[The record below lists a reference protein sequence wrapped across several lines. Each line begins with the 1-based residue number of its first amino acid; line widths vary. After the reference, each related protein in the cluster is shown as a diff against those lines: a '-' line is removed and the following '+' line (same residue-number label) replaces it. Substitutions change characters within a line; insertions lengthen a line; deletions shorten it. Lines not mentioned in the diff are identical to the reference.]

1 MTHAVTWVANKK
13 KIVNQADV
21 WAVVTTNFNLLPQLS
36 PANNIVQQEIKN
48 AKSLSE
54 ASRILEE
61 AVENYP
67 CDNKSTLNFAMSTL
81 SSCRRNCQ
89 TYRKKF
95 MALQRQLRLVK
106 MRSVLESTPA
116 QRQKSVEMVTK
127 LMVEKYFSE
136 YICITC

>member
-1 MTHAVTWVANKK
+1 MPSHGWRIKR
-13 KIVNQADV
+13 KIVNQAGV

-67 CDNKSTLNFAMSTL
+67 CDNKSTLNFCYVYPIVL
-81 SSCRRNCQ
+81 SEKLPNLPEEIHGFTTSVTISQNAISFGVNSCPKTKIRRDGHQ
-89 TYRKKF
+89 
-95 MALQRQLRLVK
+95 ADG
-106 MRSVLESTPA
+106 
-116 QRQKSVEMVTK
+116 
-127 LMVEKYFSE
+127 
-136 YICITC
+136 